1 MKTRLC
7 LTLAVATFMIV
18 LLNPYIRLDGY
29 SPPITQTNKV
39 IEEARAKLQEA
50 YNATV
55 EAERTGAKVSE
66 ALENLNNA
74 LDYIIQA
81 EILAAQGNTEQTT
94 FLTNASIQLSKDTL
108 VLIGD
113 LRQQAE
119 ALRYTNLIA
128 YVAASV
134 ALVAFSLFAF
144 FMGRRMWKRYQQK
157 KFMRMRIKAP
167 ASSKP
172 SSNKLKDEEKAS
184 EEKTVIVAVLA
195 AVIVLAGL
203 LVYTSL
209 SPAPQESFA
218 SLYLLDSEKKA
229 EARARALLVLGENN
243 TFMLWVGV
251 ENFMNR
257 IEYASVLVKVDNGS
271 GLVDPSPVE
280 PVERFEKVLLNKETW
295 EFPLVLTM
303 NQSGEHRM
311 ILELWLFNEL
321 EEVFSYTGSWCTTR
335 FDVIES

>member
-1 MKTRLC
+1 
-7 LTLAVATFMIV
+7 
-18 LLNPYIRLDGY
+18 
-29 SPPITQTNKV
+29 
-39 IEEARAKLQEA
+39 
-50 YNATV
+50 
-55 EAERTGAKVSE
+55 
-66 ALENLNNA
+66 
-74 LDYIIQA
+74 
-81 EILAAQGNTEQTT
+81 
-94 FLTNASIQLSKDTL
+94 
-108 VLIGD
+108 
-113 LRQQAE
+113 
-119 ALRYTNLIA
+119 
-128 YVAASV
+128 
-134 ALVAFSLFAF
+134 
-144 FMGRRMWKRYQQK
+144 MWKRYQRK
-157 KFMRMRIKAP
+157 KFMRMRIKAS

-172 SSNKLKDEEKAS
+172 SSNKSKDEEETS
-184 EEKTVIVAVLA
+184 EEKAVIVAVMA
-195 AVIVLAGL
+195 AIIVLAGL
-203 LVYTSL
+203 LVHASL

-218 SLYLLDSEKKA
+218 SLYILDSEKMA
-229 EARARALLVLGENN
+229 EKYPQLLVIGENN

-280 PVERFEKVLLNKETW
+280 PVKRFEKVLLNKETW

>member
-7 LTLAVATFMIV
+7 ITLAIVTFTLV
-18 LLNPYIRLDGY
+18 LLNPCIRLDGY
-29 SPPITQTNKV
+29 SSPTTQTSEE
-39 IEEARAKLQEA
+39 IEEARARLQEA
-50 YNATV
+50 YNITV
-55 EAERTGAKVSE
+55 EAERTGAEVSE
-66 ALENLNNA
+66 ALKNLNNA

-81 EILAAQGNTEQTT
+81 ESLAAQGNTEQTT
-94 FLTNASIQLSKDTL
+94 FLTNASIQFSEETF
-108 VLIGD
+108 VLIRD

-134 ALVAFSLFAF
+134 ALVALGLFAF
-144 FMGRRMWKRYQQK
+144 FMGWRMWKGYQRK
-157 KFMRMRIKAP
+157 KFIRMRIKAP
-167 ASSKP
+167 ANSKP

-195 AVIVLAGL
+195 AIIVLASL

-218 SLYLLDSEKKA
+218 SLYLLDSEKMA
-229 EARARALLVLGENN
+229 EKYPRLLILGENN
-243 TFMLWVGV
+243 TLILWVGV

-257 IEYASVLVKVDNGS
+257 IEYASILVKVDNGS

-280 PVERFEKVLLNKETW
+280 PVERFEKILLDKETW
-295 EFPLVLTM
+295 EFPLISTM

-321 EEVFSYTGSWCTTR
+321 EEVFSYTGSWCTVR
-335 FDVIES
+335 VDVIES

>member
-1 MKTRLC
+1 MT
-7 LTLAVATFMIV
+7 
-18 LLNPYIRLDGY
+18 PSEG
-29 SPPITQTNKV
+29 

-55 EAERTGAKVSE
+55 EAERTGAEVSE

-74 LDYIIQA
+74 LDCIFQA
-81 EILAAQGNTEQTT
+81 EILAAQGNIEQTA
-94 FLTNASIQLSKDTL
+94 FLIDASTQLSEETL
-108 VLIGD
+108 VLTED

-119 ALRYTNLIA
+119 TLRYTNLII
-128 YVAASV
+128 YVVTSV
-134 ALVAFSLFAF
+134 VVLAFSLFAF
-144 FMGRRMWKRYQQK
+144 FMGWRMWKRYQRK
-157 KFMRMRIKAP
+157 KFMRMRIKAS
-167 ASSKP
+167 ASSKT
-172 SSNKLKDEEKAS
+172 SSSETKDEEKAS
-184 EEKTVIVAVLA
+184 EKKTVIVAVLA
-195 AVIVLAGL
+195 AIIVLAGL

-209 SPAPQESFA
+209 SPAQQESFA

-229 EARARALLVLGENN
+229 EKYPRLLVLGENN

-280 PVERFEKVLLNKETW
+280 PVERFEKVLLDKETW
-295 EFPLVLTM
+295 EFPLVSTM

-321 EEVFSYTGSWCTTR
+321 EEVFSYTGSRCTTR

>member
-7 LTLAVATFMIV
+7 LTLAVVTFMLV
-18 LLNPYIRLDGY
+18 LLNPCIRLDGY
-29 SPPITQTNKV
+29 PSPRTPSEG

-55 EAERTGAKVSE
+55 EAERTGAEVSE

-74 LDYIIQA
+74 LDFIIQA

-94 FLTNASIQLSKDTL
+94 FLIDAAIQLSEETV
-108 VLIGD
+108 VLTED

-119 ALRYTNLIA
+119 ALRATNLII
-128 YVAASV
+128 YFVTSV
-134 ALVAFSLFAF
+134 LLLAFTLFAF
-144 FMGRRMWKRYQQK
+144 FIGWRMWKRYQRK
-157 KFMRMRIKAP
+157 KFMRMRIKAS

-172 SSNKLKDEEKAS
+172 SSNKSKGEEKTS
-184 EEKTVIVAVLA
+184 EEKTVIVAVMA
-195 AVIVLAGL
+195 AIIVLAGL
-203 LVYTSL
+203 LAHASL

-229 EARARALLVLGENN
+229 EKYPQLLVLGENN

-271 GLVDPSPVE
+271 GLIDPSPGE
-280 PVERFEKVLLNKETW
+280 PVKRFEKVLLNKETW

-303 NQSGEHRM
+303 NQSGEQRM

-321 EEVFSYTGSWCTTR
+321 EEVFRYTGNWCTTR